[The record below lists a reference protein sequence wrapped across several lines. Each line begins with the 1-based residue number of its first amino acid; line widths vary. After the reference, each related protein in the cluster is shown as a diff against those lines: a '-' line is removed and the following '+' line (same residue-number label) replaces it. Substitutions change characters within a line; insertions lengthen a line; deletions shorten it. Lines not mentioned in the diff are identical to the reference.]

1 MIFQVFDKDGSGH
14 ISASELRH
22 VTSRLGISLSDGDLQ
37 EMVAE
42 ADRDGDGQVRLYCT
56 GDKGGVWGL
65 LNKILFQVSFPEFC
79 TMMKNI

>member
-1 MIFQVFDKDGSGH
+1 MILQVFDKDGSGH

-56 GDKGGVWGL
+56 R
-65 LNKILFQVSFPEFC
+65 E
-79 TMMKNI
+79 